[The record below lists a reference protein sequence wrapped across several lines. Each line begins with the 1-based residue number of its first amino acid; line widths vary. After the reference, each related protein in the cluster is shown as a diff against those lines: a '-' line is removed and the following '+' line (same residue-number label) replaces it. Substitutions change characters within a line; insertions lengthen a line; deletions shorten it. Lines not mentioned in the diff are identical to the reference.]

1 MCHALMCSPFPSVS
15 LLSLHPHSP
24 RREFECFGGLRSV
37 FNAVR
42 AGDPG
47 DYQIKCADPIYG
59 SAITANPS
67 WTPPQLRDC
76 ELVFVAFDILQADG
90 TDLSVLPLLRRY
102 EALRA
107 AVRDA
112 PEEGEPGFVVASGP
126 ECRQLWGASNDANSL
141 IAVDLYCLHRHAAA
155 ARGELRSRAHHPAAA
170 GDVLLRHRAAVP
182 GGADPGRRAGGPG

>member
-1 MCHALMCSPFPSVS
+1 MPFPLPTPAIHAVHCA
-15 LLSLHPHSP
+15 LR
-24 RREFECFGGLRSV
+24 RREFEIFGALRAV

-42 AGDPG
+42 EGLP
-47 DYQIKCADPIYG
+47 ADTVVECLDFDG
-59 SAITANPS
+59 AVNTAA
-67 WTPPQLRDC
+67 PPWPPPLRRDC
-76 ELVFVAFDILQADG
+76 ELVHVAFDILQADG
-90 TDLSVLPLLRRY
+90 ADLSVLPLLRRY